1 MTNIKIKEMFV
12 CALNLSSTNAEEAT
26 KGIISDSCL
35 WASTN
40 AEEATKGIISDFM
53 STSKYKYSYLQN
65 TLEKR

>member
-1 MTNIKIKEMFV
+1 M
-12 CALNLSSTNAEEAT
+12 LEEAT

-53 STSKYKYSYLQN
+53 STSKYKYSHLQN